1 MVAWPSA
8 IELGLATHPSWNS
21 GHPQVSPWCK
31 HSCPTTLSDHLLAP
45 YQNRLANADPT
56 EGHQVPRCEPRD
68 PAHFQHLSNG
78 ERKVTFRIRRSR
90 AHSVRHRHGL
100 SDPHDFRIFSSMAFL
115 DDPNRRTTEFFPR
128 GMMGRKQSAAMKG
141 RNGSLDSAPLPAP
154 YPREFIKVKRQ
165 RRLKASN
172 EGYNN
177 LSINTDVNF
186 MTIAVIHRTLG
197 QIWQGPGLRQPWQR
211 YLKTN

>member
-68 PAHFQHLSNG
+68 TAHFQHLSNG
-78 ERKVTFRIRRSR
+78 ERKVTFRIRHSR

-100 SDPHDFRIFSSMAFL
+100 SDTHDFRIFSSMAFW
-115 DDPNRRTTEFFPR
+115 DDPKRRTTEFFPR
-128 GMMGRKQSAAMKG
+128 GMMGRKKSAATKG
-141 RNGSLDSAPLPAP
+141 QNGSLDSEPLPEPVPA
-154 YPREFIKVKRQ
+154 RTHKSHKATAFDS
-165 RRLKASN
+165 LK
-172 EGYNN
+172 
-177 LSINTDVNF
+177 
-186 MTIAVIHRTLG
+186 
-197 QIWQGPGLRQPWQR
+197 
-211 YLKTN
+211 